1 MSINMKTLTQ
11 AFAKTAAVIEKTVH
25 TTVQSAVQEVTGPK
39 ALQDYELLHQIGS
52 AGPGLAWK
60 LYSAKARDGTHPH
73 QYPRVCVWV
82 LDKKAMSKA
91 RACAGLSKAVEDS
104 FFNLIRA
111 DAVRLVRLRHPG
123 VVHVVQALDENKN
136 AMAMVTEPLFA
147 SVANA
152 LGNVDNV
159 AKVPKELKEIL
170 LRGPTHWE
178 KSFSVVCWLPAKP
191 KKALKGSR
199 RETVPVGGDTNC
211 TSHGRGVSIEMGL
224 VEVKHGL
231 LQIAEC
237 LNFLHN
243 DARIVHQAISPE
255 NVLIT
260 SSGAWKFGGFGFAT
274 STDKA
279 SGDCANVQ
287 AFHYGEYDTEDSVMP
302 LQPSLNY
309 TAPELVRSKAS
320 SAGCSSDIF
329 SFGCLAY
336 HLIARKPLFAC
347 HNNVKTYMNT
357 LTYLPNE
364 AFSSIPP
371 ELIHDLQRML
381 SANES
386 VRPSALDFTG
396 SPFFRDD
403 TRLRALRFLDHLL
416 EKDNMQ
422 KSEFLKALSDM
433 WKDFDSRVLR
443 YKVLPPL
450 CAELRNLVMQ
460 PLILPMVLMIAE
472 SQDKDD
478 FKLVTSPVLMPVLS
492 NAAGE
497 AMLLLL
503 KNAELIINKT
513 SSEHLESHLLPM
525 FVRAYDDSDSRI
537 QEEALR
543 KSAFLAKQ
551 LDLQL
556 VKQAILPRI
565 HGLALKTTVS
575 AVRVNALLC
584 LGDLVHTLDKG
595 SVQDVLQTIQQCTAV
610 DRSAP
615 TLLCTL
621 GVSNSVLKKYG
632 VEFTAEHVL
641 PLLTPLLTAQQLN
654 VQQFTKY
661 MLFVKDVLRKI
672 EEKRGVISTDSGTP
686 DVKHAVTAN
695 GLQSQALS
703 NASGTVAPAKS
714 SPAWDEAWG
723 SAHRG
728 AANATATTTA
738 DGIQSQAL
746 SNASGTVALAKSSP
760 AWDEEWGSA
769 NRGTATT
776 TADGIQCQALSNA
789 SGTVAPAKSNPEW
802 DEEWGSTSSRA
813 SNATTTTAADG
824 LQSQALSNTSGTV
837 ALAKCSP
844 AWDEN
849 WGSTTSRAAN
859 ANATTTGDGLQSQAF
874 SNASGTVAPAKSSSS
889 WDEDRSSTNRG
900 AANATAGGVQSQALS
915 NASGTAAP
923 AKSCSAWGED
933 RDSTNRGAATATAH
947 QPSKANSSIHSNL
960 GDKSSEP
967 TPWQSH
973 SPIMSTIS
981 SQQMHAP
988 CPAVDTEWSPASSSN
1003 GTSSPSN
1010 FDDLDPFANWP
1021 PRPSASNSSGTLN
1034 NGTTMGQATNKSG
1047 SSSITSIPS
1056 NMNYHTDNSNWSFTN
1071 NQNSGQ
1077 ISHPN
1082 HRNPTI
1088 NATIPNT
1095 GNLQSS
1101 MGFLK
1106 QKQGISVPISSYN
1119 NQKPADLGSTFG
1131 SSKSAPR
1138 LAPPPS
1144 TAVGRGA
1151 NSASRAT
1158 HATPTYR
1165 QPSLLDLF

>member
-25 TTVQSAVQEVTGPK
+25 TTVQSAVQEVTGPR

-60 LYSAKARDGTHPH
+60 LYSAKAREGTHRH
-73 QYPRVCVWV
+73 QYPTVCVWV

-159 AKVPKELKEIL
+159 AKVPKELKEI
-170 LRGPTHWE
+170 
-178 KSFSVVCWLPAKP
+178 
-191 KKALKGSR
+191 
-199 RETVPVGGDTNC
+199 
-211 TSHGRGVSIEMGL
+211 EMGL

-231 LQIAEC
+231 LQVAEC

-243 DARIVHQAISPE
+243 NARIVHRAILPE
-255 NVLIT
+255 NVLMT

-279 SGDCANVQ
+279 SGDCAHVQ

-364 AFSSIPP
+364 AFSSIPQ
-371 ELIHDLQRML
+371 EVIHDLQRML

-403 TRLRALRFLDHLL
+403 TRLRALLFLDHLL
-416 EKDNMQ
+416 EKDSMQ

-472 SQDKDD
+472 SQDKND

-537 QEEALR
+537 QEEVLR

-565 HGLALKTTVS
+565 HGLALKTTVA

-695 GLQSQALS
+695 GLQSQVLS

-746 SNASGTVALAKSSP
+746 SNTSGAVALAKSSP

-769 NRGTATT
+769 NSGAATT
-776 TADGIQCQALSNA
+776 TANGIQSQALSNA
-789 SGTVAPAKSNPEW
+789 SGAVAPAKSNPEW
-802 DEEWGSTSSRA
+802 DEEWGSTSSRT

-824 LQSQALSNTSGTV
+824 LQSQALSYTSGTV
-837 ALAKCSP
+837 ALAKSGP
-844 AWDEN
+844 AWMK
-849 WGSTTSRAAN
+849 
-859 ANATTTGDGLQSQAF
+859 TGALPPAELLMPMPMSLPLEMGFGL
-874 SNASGTVAPAKSSSS
+874 K
-889 WDEDRSSTNRG
+889 
-900 AANATAGGVQSQALS
+900 
-915 NASGTAAP
+915 
-923 AKSCSAWGED
+923 
-933 RDSTNRGAATATAH
+933 
-947 QPSKANSSIHSNL
+947 
-960 GDKSSEP
+960 
-967 TPWQSH
+967 
-973 SPIMSTIS
+973 
-981 SQQMHAP
+981 
-988 CPAVDTEWSPASSSN
+988 
-1003 GTSSPSN
+1003 
-1010 FDDLDPFANWP
+1010 
-1021 PRPSASNSSGTLN
+1021 PSA
-1034 NGTTMGQATNKSG
+1034 M
-1047 SSSITSIPS
+1047 
-1056 NMNYHTDNSNWSFTN
+1056 
-1071 NQNSGQ
+1071 
-1077 ISHPN
+1077 
-1082 HRNPTI
+1082 
-1088 NATIPNT
+1088 
-1095 GNLQSS
+1095 
-1101 MGFLK
+1101 
-1106 QKQGISVPISSYN
+1106 
-1119 NQKPADLGSTFG
+1119 
-1131 SSKSAPR
+1131 
-1138 LAPPPS
+1138 
-1144 TAVGRGA
+1144 
-1151 NSASRAT
+1151 
-1158 HATPTYR
+1158 
-1165 QPSLLDLF
+1165 